1 MAYTKTCLIC
11 QQDKVEMQKPA
22 GMLDP
27 LPMPTRPWESISLD
41 FIVGLPKVGDLGS
54 ILVVID
60 RFSKYATFIPAQK
73 YCTAEDTARLIF
85 KNVVKYW
92 GVPQSIIS
100 DRDPRFTRSFW
111 RELFKI
117 LGSQLNISSSY
128 HP

>member
-11 QQDKVEMQKPA
+11 QQDKVEKQKPT

-27 LPMPTRPWESISLD
+27 LPVPTRPWESISLD
-41 FIVGLPKVGDLGS
+41 FIAGLSKVGDLGS

-60 RFSKYATFIPAQK
+60 RFSKYVTFIPVQK

-92 GVPQSIIS
+92 GVA
-100 DRDPRFTRSFW
+100 
-111 RELFKI
+111 
-117 LGSQLNISSSY
+117 
-128 HP
+128 